1 MKKITKFLDSVMG
14 GIKRTCIAKAVA
26 VFAVASI
33 AINVNAQTDNNQT
46 DDDLSGITSVDGL
59 KGKTEADLYA
69 QKIIFDSDKGETND
83 NFAFPT
89 NTAQHFF
96 LYNVKTGRFLNA
108 GGYWGTH
115 VSLKEY
121 GEPLAIVEGDHKLS
135 GKTFMK
141 LVMEMH
147 GTEGKYVGWYN
158 VPGDKN
164 KDAAD
169 IGVFV
174 DRKFDDLYGWHLEP
188 VNNGDG
194 KNTYRLYTYTPQ
206 TMDNDGNVT
215 SWDGNK
221 RYYLCSNK
229 GSVDVDVNCGAFP
242 YNEKNEN
249 PEYAGYDE
257 WRFLSYEDLR
267 KLQDKRADYM
277 KDALELSFKLKCSGF
292 SRADNDITNWKTY
305 NFDTKKH
312 NDTGFENGFAL
323 YGLSKQYNYIAGP
336 DTKPS
341 EKKEDSPKWKNTLP
355 VTGYEFDGK
364 KYYYSDLDSYRRHLG
379 KYYTASITNKRG
391 IVYQDVEVTMPGR
404 YQIECKGY
412 STTKAASLFA
422 GVLKFD
428 QTGEDKDKMI
438 DEAKKTTLN
447 QVSNMSQAAKESLHV
462 LEKNVDYAGKNF
474 YGSRQYINTVYV
486 TVPESF
492 IEAHK
497 KATIRFG
504 IMVGD
509 YQTDQTDQ
517 TDQTEKDVKGDEWTV
532 FDDFRMLYA
541 AKDVKEDLILDENRD
556 NLSYLVNCKNPME
569 NKTLH
574 LNKTFTLD
582 KWNSFILPVNL
593 NKTQV
598 LATFGA
604 NARLAKLTRLTDT
617 GIEFTSVDLLDDD
630 SKPAIEAYVPY
641 IIFPRKGA
649 DQTEAYTAEYE
660 QNTQASLLKINIP
673 ANHYVIGKVS
683 MPSKGWSKM
692 NQSKWK
698 WATSMASKDG
708 KMEAW
713 GTFARTFG
721 EATQNADNG
730 FVWEFTKKDNILDG
744 CCDLKDCYFFANGNM
759 YHSKDRPRGLRGFSC
774 WFKMAEGAQQSLR
787 LTIDGVSQGTTGIE
801 DILADYEQPVSRFA
815 NGIYN
820 LNGQLVKQGNS
831 TAGLPSGMYIVN
843 GKKCIVR

>member
-14 GIKRTCIAKAVA
+14 GIKRTCVAKALA

-33 AINVNAQTDNNQT
+33 AINANALADNNQV
-46 DDDLSGITSVDGL
+46 DDDLNGITSVDQLVGISQ
-59 KGKTEADLYA
+59 ADLEK
-69 QKIIFDSDKGETND
+69 QQIEVNQGKED
-83 NFAFPT
+83 NLTFPT
-89 NTAQHFF
+89 DYAQHFF
-96 LYNVKTGRFLNA
+96 LYNVNTGRFLNV

-121 GEPLAIVEGDHKLS
+121 GEPLAIVKGDHKL
-135 GKTFMK
+135 GDKTFFK
-141 LVMEMH
+141 LVMEMD
-147 GTEGKYVGWYN
+147 GTEGKYVGWYGT
-158 VPGDKN
+158 PGDKN

-174 DRKFDDLYGWHLEP
+174 DRWFADVFGWQLEKVP
-188 VNNGDG
+188 NDTQ
-194 KNTYRLYTYTPQ
+194 NTYRLYTFVKS
-206 TMDNDGNVT
+206 DGSN
-215 SWDGNK
+215 WDTTK

-257 WRFLSYEDLR
+257 WRFLSYEQIR
-267 KLQDKRADYM
+267 KLQDKRADNM
-277 KDALELSFKLKCSGF
+277 KDALELSFKLRCPGF
-292 SRADNDITNWKTY
+292 SRGDNDIKKWNTY
-305 NFDTKKH
+305 NFKTKIGTA
-312 NDTGFENGFAL
+312 TGLTDDFAK
-323 YGLSKQYNYIAGP
+323 YGLSKYYNYIAGVKTQT
-336 DTKPS
+336 DENVWT
-341 EKKEDSPKWKNTLP
+341 NTLP
-355 VTGYEFDGK
+355 AVTGYEFEGT
-364 KYYYSDLDSYRRHLG
+364 KYKHRDNYRRHLG

-391 IVYQDVEVTMPGR
+391 IVYQDVEISIPGR

-412 STTKAASLFA
+412 STTKKASLFA
-422 GVLKFD
+422 GVLNSD
-428 QTGEDKDKMI
+428 NTLIDK
-438 DEAKKTTLN
+438 AKKTTLN
-447 QVSNMSQAAKESLHV
+447 QVSNMSQEAKDALHV
-462 LEKNVDYAGKNF
+462 KDKNVDYAGKNF

-486 TVPESF
+486 TVTQKDIDSNN
-492 IEAHK
+492 K
-497 KATIRFG
+497 KIRFG

-509 YQTDQTDQ
+509 QNDTNV
-517 TDQTEKDVKGDEWTV
+517 EGDEWTV
-532 FDDFRMLYA
+532 FDDFRILYA
-541 AKDVKEDLILDENRD
+541 ANNVEEDLILDENRKD
-556 NLSYLVNCKNPME
+556 LSYLVNCPTPME

-574 LNKTFTLD
+574 LNKTFTLN

-649 DQTEAYTAEYE
+649 DQTEAYTANYL
-660 QNTQASLLKINIP
+660 QNGQSPLNIKIA

-683 MPSKGWSKM
+683 MPLTTTEGVKANDWSKM
-692 NQSKWK
+692 DKEKWTTTMIGGNDQIK
-698 WATSMASKDG
+698 AY
-708 KMEAW
+708 
-713 GTFARTFG
+713 GTFARTFDP
-721 EATQNADNG
+721 EATQDDKDGTWKFSNKKSTIITGRDNLIG
-730 FVWEFTKKDNILDG
+730 S
-744 CCDLKDCYFFANGNM
+744 YFFDKGNM
-759 YHSKDRPRGLRGFSC
+759 YHSATRPRGLRGFSC
-774 WFKMAEGAQQSLR
+774 WFKMAPGAQKTLKFT
-787 LTIDGVSQGTTGIE
+787 LDGVSQGTTGIE

>member
-14 GIKRTCIAKAVA
+14 GIKRTCVAKALA

-33 AINVNAQTDNNQT
+33 AINANALADNNQV
-46 DDDLSGITSVDGL
+46 DDDLNGITSVDQLVGISQ
-59 KGKTEADLYA
+59 ADLEK
-69 QKIIFDSDKGETND
+69 QQIEVNQGKED
-83 NFAFPT
+83 NLTFPT
-89 NTAQHFF
+89 DYAQHFF
-96 LYNVKTGRFLNA
+96 LYNVNTGRFLNV

-121 GEPLAIVEGDHKLS
+121 GEPLAIVKGDHKL
-135 GKTFMK
+135 GDKTFFK
-141 LVMEMH
+141 LVMEMD
-147 GTEGKYVGWYN
+147 GTEGKYVGWYGT
-158 VPGDKN
+158 PGDKN

-174 DRKFDDLYGWHLEP
+174 DRWFADVFGWQLEKVP
-188 VNNGDG
+188 NDTQ
-194 KNTYRLYTYTPQ
+194 NTYRLYTFVKS
-206 TMDNDGNVT
+206 DGSN
-215 SWDGNK
+215 WDTTK

-257 WRFLSYEDLR
+257 WRFLSYEQIR
-267 KLQDKRADYM
+267 KLQDKRADNM
-277 KDALELSFKLKCSGF
+277 KDALELSFKLRCPGF
-292 SRADNDITNWKTY
+292 SRGDNDIKKWNTY
-305 NFDTKKH
+305 NFKTKIGTA
-312 NDTGFENGFAL
+312 TGLTDDFAK
-323 YGLSKQYNYIAGP
+323 YGLSKYYNYIAG
-336 DTKPS
+336 DKTQTD
-341 EKKEDSPKWKNTLP
+341 ENVWTNTLP
-355 VTGYEFDGK
+355 AVTGYEFEGT
-364 KYYYSDLDSYRRHLG
+364 KYKHRDNYRRHLG

-391 IVYQDVEVTMPGR
+391 IVYQDVEISIPGR

-412 STTKAASLFA
+412 STTKKASLFA
-422 GVLKFD
+422 GVLNSD
-428 QTGEDKDKMI
+428 NTLIDK
-438 DEAKKTTLN
+438 AKKTTLN
-447 QVSNMSQAAKESLHV
+447 QVSNMSQEAKDALHV
-462 LEKNVDYAGKNF
+462 KDKNVDYAGKNF

-486 TVPESF
+486 TVTQKDIDSNN
-492 IEAHK
+492 K
-497 KATIRFG
+497 KIRFG

-509 YQTDQTDQ
+509 QNDTNV
-517 TDQTEKDVKGDEWTV
+517 EGDEWTV
-532 FDDFRMLYA
+532 FDDFRILYA
-541 AKDVKEDLILDENRD
+541 ANNVEEDLILDENRKD
-556 NLSYLVNCKNPME
+556 LSYLVNCPTPME

-574 LNKTFTLD
+574 LNKTFTLN

-649 DQTEAYTAEYE
+649 DQTEVYTANYL
-660 QNTQASLLKINIP
+660 QNGQSPLNIKIA

-683 MPSKGWSKM
+683 MPLTTTEGVKANDWSKM
-692 NQSKWK
+692 DKEKWTTTMIGGNDQIK
-698 WATSMASKDG
+698 AY
-708 KMEAW
+708 
-713 GTFARTFG
+713 GTFARTFDP
-721 EATQNADNG
+721 EATQDDKDGTWKFSNKKSTIITGRDNLIG
-730 FVWEFTKKDNILDG
+730 S
-744 CCDLKDCYFFANGNM
+744 YFFDNGNM
-759 YHSKDRPRGLRGFSC
+759 YHSKKSSRGLRGFSC
-774 WFKMAEGAQQSLR
+774 WFKMAEGAQSALKFT
-787 LTIDGVSQGTTGIE
+787 LDGVSQGTTGIE

>member
-14 GIKRTCIAKAVA
+14 GIKRTCIAKALA

-33 AINVNAQTDNNQT
+33 AINANAQT
-46 DDDLSGITSVDGL
+46 DDDLSGITSVDQL
-59 KGKTEADLYA
+59 VGKTEAQLYA
-69 QKIIFDSDKGETND
+69 QKIIFDSKKGETND

-108 GGYWGTH
+108 GSYWGTH

-141 LVMEMH
+141 FVMEMH
-147 GTEGKYVGWYN
+147 GTEGKYVGWYG

-169 IGVFV
+169 IGVFI
-174 DRKFDDLYGWHLEP
+174 DRKFDDVFGWHLEP
-188 VNNGDG
+188 NNDTQ
-194 KNTYRLYTYTPQ
+194 NTYKLYTYVR
-206 TMDNDGNVT
+206 NSYGN
-215 SWDGNK
+215 WDTTK
-221 RYYLCSNK
+221 KYYLCSNK
-229 GSVDVDVNCGAFP
+229 GAVDVDVNCGAFP
-242 YNEKNEN
+242 SDKIEKD

-257 WRFLSYEDLR
+257 WRFLSYEQIR
-267 KLQDKRADYM
+267 QLQDKRADYM
-277 KDALELSFKLKCSGF
+277 KDALELSFKLKCPGF
-292 SRADNDITNWKTY
+292 SRADNDIKNWNTY
-305 NFDTKKH
+305 NFKTQDKNTIGLT
-312 NDTGFENGFAL
+312 DGFAL
-323 YGLSKQYNYIAGP
+323 YGLSKYYNYIAGP

-341 EKKEDSPKWKNTLP
+341 EKKEDSPRWQNTLP
-355 VTGYEFDGK
+355 VKGYEFDGK
-364 KYYYSDLDSYRRHLG
+364 KYYYSDLDNYRRHLG

-391 IVYQDVEVTMPGR
+391 LVYQDVEISIPGR
-404 YQIECKGY
+404 YLIECKGY
-412 STTKAASLFA
+412 STTKKASLFA
-422 GVLKFD
+422 GVLN
-428 QTGEDKDKMI
+428 TDKSTMI
-438 DEAKKTTLN
+438 DKAKKTTLN
-447 QVSNMSQAAKESLHV
+447 QVSNMSQAAQKALHV
-462 LEKNVDYAGKNF
+462 SENNVDYAGKNF

-486 TVPESF
+486 TVTQKDIDSGNN
-492 IEAHK
+492 K
-497 KATIRFG
+497 IRFG

-509 YQTDQTDQ
+509 DQNDTKVD
-517 TDQTEKDVKGDEWTV
+517 GDEWTV
-532 FDDFRMLYA
+532 FDDFRILYA
-541 AKDVKEDLILDENRD
+541 AKDVKEDLILDEMRD

-574 LNKTFTLD
+574 LNKTFTLN

-593 NKTQV
+593 NKSQV

-683 MPSKGWSKM
+683 MPSTELSKM
-692 NQSKWK
+692 DQTKW
-698 WATSMASKDG
+698 TLKDPVG
-708 KMEAW
+708 NNGITAN

-721 EATQNADNG
+721 EFFSYNEETGVYGDVTNKGTIING
-730 FVWEFTKKDNILDG
+730 RPTLIG
-744 CCDLKDCYFFANGNM
+744 CYFFDKGNM
-759 YHSKDRPRGLRGFSC
+759 YHSATRPRGLRGFSC
-774 WFKMAEGAQQSLR
+774 WFETTGVHKTL
-787 LTIDGVSQGTTGIE
+787 LFTLDGVSQGTTGIE